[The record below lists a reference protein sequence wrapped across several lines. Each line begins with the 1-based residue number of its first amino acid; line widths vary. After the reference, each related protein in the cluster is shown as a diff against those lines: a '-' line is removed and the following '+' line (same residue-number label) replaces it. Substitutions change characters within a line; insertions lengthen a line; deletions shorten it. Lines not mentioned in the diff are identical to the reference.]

1 LMTERRQPLLVFYG
15 GTFDPVHLGHLA
27 IAEAARDRLDCPV
40 RMLPASDPPHRAA
53 TGAGAGHRAAMLALA
68 VEGHEGLEVDLREI
82 DRGIPSRTI
91 DTLHEVRAATGEDQ
105 PIALVIGSDS
115 FRGLPSWKGWPGLLD
130 MAHWVVA
137 ERAGG
142 PLDGSIDGALEAA
155 LATVGARCTDDPRDL
170 HSCPGGRVLRLE
182 QPLHPASSTRIRSLR
197 A

>member
-1 LMTERRQPLLVFYG
+1 
-15 GTFDPVHLGHLA
+15 
-27 IAEAARDRLDCPV
+27 
-40 RMLPASDPPHRAA
+40 
-53 TGAGAGHRAAMLALA
+53 
-68 VEGHEGLEVDLREI
+68 
-82 DRGIPSRTI
+82 
-91 DTLHEVRAATGEDQ
+91 
-105 PIALVIGSDS
+105 IGSDS

-197 A
+197 ASGGPWRAMVPAPVADYIDRHRLYMAPGAGFAMQSKLL